1 MSRDIFDR
9 LSFFNGLNAE
19 QRQLL
24 QPLFV
29 PVDCYS
35 GTQLF
40 EQGEPAEFLYLV
52 VVGEV
57 VIRFQPE
64 DGSVITVARVRPGG
78 IVGWSAALGSRSYT
92 SGATCEEYTQMLR
105 LSGRDLRQLC
115 NRYPETGIL
124 ILERLAE
131 VIAERLRN
139 THDQVM
145 ALLKQGILAGVS
157 NGQEGTYGRHS
168 L

>member
-1 MSRDIFDR
+1 MSHDIFDKLPFFDG
-9 LSFFNGLNAE
+9 LSAE
-19 QRQLL
+19 QRHML

-64 DGSVITVARVRPGG
+64 DGALITVARVRPGG
-78 IVGWSAALGSRSYT
+78 IVGWSAALGSRTYT

-105 LSGRDLRQLC
+105 LSGRDLRHLC
-115 NRYPETGIL
+115 TRYPETGIL

-139 THDQVM
+139 THAQVM
-145 ALLKQGILAGVS
+145 SLLKQGILPGANNS
-157 NGQEGTYGRHS
+157 QEGTYGRPS
-168 L
+168 I